1 MLLVGLTGGI
11 AAGKSTVAQMLTER
25 GAVVIDADEVAREV
39 VQPGTDGLKRVVE
52 EFSQSILNR
61 DGSLNRELLGEI
73 VFTSPEKRL
82 RLEKIMH
89 PMIQKRTTA
98 LIQQQNNPVV
108 VYAVPLLIEAEVDY
122 PFDLIVTVEADESE
136 RVERLV
142 DSRGLTKEQALS
154 RIAAQTSRSERA
166 SRADFVI
173 ENSGDLAS
181 LSENV
186 DILWDLIQSKIRTGQ

>member
-98 LIQQQNNPVV
+98 LIQQQTNPVV

>member
-89 PMIQKRTTA
+89 PLIQKRTTA